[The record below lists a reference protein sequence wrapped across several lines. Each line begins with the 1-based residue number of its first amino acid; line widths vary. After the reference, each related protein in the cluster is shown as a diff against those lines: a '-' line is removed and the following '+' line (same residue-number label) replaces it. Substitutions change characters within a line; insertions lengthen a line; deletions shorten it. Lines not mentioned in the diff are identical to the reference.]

1 MKENQ
6 IEIIKNVRAIENEM
20 SKRRGL
26 DRLVNYNSGEVVHKK
41 QMEFH
46 KCDKK
51 NRWVF
56 GGNRTGKTECGAVET
71 VWLLRGI
78 HPYKKNKPDVTG
90 GWCRCRTRCKEKSRN
105 KRYFRIF
112 RPTGFWTS

>member
-6 IEIIKNVRAIENEM
+6 IEIIKKVRAIENEM

-51 NRWVF
+51 IAGFSAETERENRV
-56 GGNRTGKTECGAVET
+56 R
-71 VWLLRGI
+71 RGR
-78 HPYKKNKPDVTG
+78 NG
-90 GWCRCRTRCKEKSRN
+90 LAASRN
-105 KRYFRIF
+105 
-112 RPTGFWTS
+112 PPL

>member
-6 IEIIKNVRAIENEM
+6 IEIIKKVRAIENEM

-90 GWCRCRTRCKEKSRN
+90 WVVSVSYEVQREVAQQKILS
-105 KRYFRIF
+105 YLS
-112 RPTGFWTS
+112 PD

>member
-6 IEIIKNVRAIENEM
+6 IEIIKKVRAIENEM

-51 NRWVF
+51 KSLGFRRKQNGKNRV
-56 GGNRTGKTECGAVET
+56 R
-71 VWLLRGI
+71 R
-78 HPYKKNKPDVTG
+78 
-90 GWCRCRTRCKEKSRN
+90 SRN
-105 KRYFRIF
+105 GLAASGDS
-112 RPTGFWTS
+112 PL

>member
-6 IEIIKNVRAIENEM
+6 IEIIKKVRAIENEM

-51 NRWVF
+51 IAGFSAVTEREKPSVERSKRSGCF
-56 GGNRTGKTECGAVET
+56 GGFT
-71 VWLLRGI
+71 LI
-78 HPYKKNKPDVTG
+78 
-90 GWCRCRTRCKEKSRN
+90 
-105 KRYFRIF
+105 KRIS
-112 RPTGFWTS
+112 PT

>member
-1 MKENQ
+1 MKESQ
-6 IEIIKNVRAIENEM
+6 IEIIKKVRAIENEM

-71 VWLLRGI
+71 VCCFAESTPI
-78 HPYKKNKPDVTG
+78 
-90 GWCRCRTRCKEKSRN
+90 
-105 KRYFRIF
+105 KRIS
-112 RPTGFWTS
+112 PT

>member
-6 IEIIKNVRAIENEM
+6 IEIIKKVRAIENEM

-46 KCDKK
+46 SATRKIAG
-51 NRWVF
+51 F
-56 GGNRTGKTECGAVET
+56 SAETERE
-71 VWLLRGI
+71 
-78 HPYKKNKPDVTG
+78 KPSAA
-90 GWCRCRTRCKEKSRN
+90 RS
-105 KRYFRIF
+105 KRSGCFAESTPIKRIS
-112 RPTGFWTS
+112 PT